1 MRCKIINNN
10 TKKTNFKNHDIEKK
24 ARFIDDRLIG
34 VMDINDP
41 SVGYALIGSPS
52 CGDAISLYIKVQNDI
67 IVDAKIKVF
76 GCASAMASVE
86 LLAKKIIGN
95 SLDDVKKIKD
105 IELAKE
111 LDLLPVKFHCSVL
124 AEAAIDAAIQ
134 NYQNKLISKL

>member
-1 MRCKIINNN
+1 
-10 TKKTNFKNHDIEKK
+10 
-24 ARFIDDRLIG
+24 
-34 VMDINDP
+34 MDINDP
-41 SVGYALIGSPS
+41 SVGYSLIGSPS
-52 CGDAISLYIKVQNDI
+52 CGDAISLYIKVKDEI

-95 SLDDVKKIKD
+95 SLNDVKKIKD

-111 LDLLPVKFHCSVL
+111 LDLLAVKFHCSVL

-134 NYQNKLISKL
+134 NYLNKNKLISKL